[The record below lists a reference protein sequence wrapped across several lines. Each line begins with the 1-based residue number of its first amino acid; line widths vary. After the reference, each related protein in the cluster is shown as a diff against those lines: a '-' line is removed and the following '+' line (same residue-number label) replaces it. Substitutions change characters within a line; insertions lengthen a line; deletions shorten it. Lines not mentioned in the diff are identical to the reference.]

1 MIYARASEYFF
12 SFSAKNGARLSPVH
26 GRYMKWEVSK
36 QKSGL
41 TGLHLNSALTPRTP
55 DKELEAAEYRMELNT
70 AALNNGAKVLQFSD
84 IYNHMIINQLWST
97 FGAPFCPYCAPSP
110 CLSDIRSFEGFFLY
124 LRGHRHCLAA
134 IPPRKYSAEMLS
146 I

>member
-1 MIYARASEYFF
+1 M
-12 SFSAKNGARLSPVH
+12 SPVH

-41 TGLHLNSALTPRTP
+41 RGLHLNSALTPRAP

-70 AALNNGAKVLQFSD
+70 AVLNNGANVLQFSD
-84 IYNHMIINQLWST
+84 IFNHMLINQLRGT

-110 CLSDIRSFEGFFLY
+110 CLSDIRSFDGFFCIFEGTDIACGNPTSKILQGNVG
-124 LRGHRHCLAA
+124 LRVRQGGRNGCRVAA
-134 IPPRKYSAEMLS
+134 
-146 I
+146 